1 MGETMKLRTTV
12 CVFLAL
18 ATLSLACATD
28 PQIAKRKYFE
38 SGNQYF
44 LNKKYAE
51 ATVQYNNALRQDPKF
66 GEARL
71 KLAEAYKALGNI
83 RLAFPEYVR
92 AADLLPDNDEAQLKA
107 GNLLISGG
115 FFAEAKSRARN
126 VLKHDPKNVDALVLL
141 GNSLAGMKDTD
152 EGIGVLA
159 RAVQIDPEL
168 AGVYANMGVF
178 QLAQGEQGL
187 AEQAFLKAVS
197 VAPKSVQAH
206 LNLGNFYKATKRW
219 ADAEKALQRAQEL
232 EPRNLQVCDAQA
244 SLYVAWGRPNLAEP
258 YFKSMVEIANDEKS
272 RLALTG
278 YYVSV
283 NRFPDALKTLQELA
297 SDKKSYAKASVGIAM
312 LEYALGERQRAHQLI
327 DEVLKREPNNAG
339 ALTVK
344 ARLLLAEKHPTE
356 ALERIKLALAADPKS
371 AEAQLTLARI
381 HMALTDVETAR
392 KAFND
397 TLKLDPHSLAAQL
410 ELSELHR
417 NRKEIDTA
425 IQFAELAITE
435 NPRNLAAR
443 LTLVRALMV
452 RDQDHS
458 RAEKELQTVLARQP
472 NSPRA
477 HGVLGQLLLSRNDL
491 APAQKSFERELA
503 LDPQSAEAIT
513 GLVAIDLSHKKTN
526 EARAKVDGFLARHPN
541 QPEVLIL
548 AAKVYK
554 EANQPAKVE
563 ALLNR
568 ALAADP
574 SNPATYALLA
584 QLYVSQKRLVEAKKQ
599 FTEIVKLQPRSVPA
613 VTMMGLLC
621 YVSGDLDGAQQ
632 WWEKALQIDAYAAA
646 AANDLAWLY
655 AEGRGSLE
663 VALQLAQTA
672 KSKYPNLPEVNDTL
686 GWVYYRKDLIGQA
699 ILFLQQSL
707 DMEPHNPVYHYHLGM
722 AYARKGEDAKA
733 RRLLEAALRIDPK
746 FSNATSAK
754 KTLESLVY

>member
-1 MGETMKLRTTV
+1 MKFRATV
-12 CVFLAL
+12 CVCLAA
-18 ATLSLACATD
+18 ATMSFACATD
-28 PQIAKRKYFE
+28 PQIAKRKYYE

-107 GNLLISGG
+107 GNLLIQGG
-115 FFAEAKSRARN
+115 FFAEAKARARN

-141 GNSLAGMKDTD
+141 GNSLAGMKDTE

-159 RAVQIDPEL
+159 RAIQIDPEL
-168 AGVYANMGVF
+168 AGVYANLGVF
-178 QLAQGEQGL
+178 QLAQGEQAL
-187 AEQAFLKAVS
+187 AEQAFQKAVA
-197 VAPKSVQAH
+197 VAPTSVEAQM
-206 LNLGNFYKATKRW
+206 NLGNFYKATRRYPE
-219 ADAEKALQRAQEL
+219 AEKTLLHALEL
-232 EPRNLQVCDAQA
+232 EPKNLKVSDALA
-244 SLYVAWGRPNLAEP
+244 SLYVAWGRPNLSEP
-258 YFKSMVEIANDEKS
+258 YFKSMVEIAKDEKS
-272 RLALTG
+272 RLALAG
-278 YYVSV
+278 YYISV

-297 SDKKSYAKASVGIAM
+297 ADKKYYAKASVGIAM
-312 LEYALGERQRAHQLI
+312 LEYAMGDRPRAHKLI
-327 DEVLKREPNNAG
+327 DEVLAREPNNAG

-344 ARLLLAEKHPTE
+344 ARLLLAERKPTE
-356 ALERIKLALAADPKS
+356 ALERIKAAVAVDPRS
-371 AEAQLTLARI
+371 AEAQLTLARVQ
-381 HMALTDVETAR
+381 MAMRDVETAR

-417 NRKEIDTA
+417 NRNEIDTA
-425 IQFAELAITE
+425 IQFAEQAIAD

-458 RAEKELQTVLARQP
+458 RAEKELQTILSRQP

-491 APAQKSFERELA
+491 TPAQRSFERELA

-513 GLVAIDLSHKKTN
+513 GLVAIDLSHKKTV
-526 EARAKVDGFLARHPN
+526 EARAKVDAFLARHPN
-541 QPEVLIL
+541 QPEVLVL

-554 EANQPAKVE
+554 EANQPPAKVE

-574 SNPATYALLA
+574 ANPATYALLA

-599 FTEIVKLQPRSVPA
+599 FTQIVKLEPRSVA
-613 VTMMGLLC
+613 AITMMGLLC
-621 YVSGDLDGAQQ
+621 YVSGDLDEAQQ
-632 WWEKALQIDAYAAA
+632 WWEKALQIDSYAAA

-663 VALQLAQTA
+663 VALLLAQTA

-686 GWVYYRKDLIGQA
+686 GWVYYRKDLVVQA
-699 ILFLQQSL
+699 IVFLQQSL
-707 DMEPHNPVYHYHLGM
+707 DMEPRNPVYHYHLGM
-722 AYARKGEDAKA
+722 AYARKGDDAKA
-733 RRLLEAALRIDPK
+733 RRLLEGALKIDPK
-746 FSNATSAK
+746 FAYAASAK